1 MSKKLNK
8 CKQFIPT
15 DLSVM
20 IQINVDTAVYWQAT
34 ASYKKKNNWL
44 YLINKKVSFTG
55 ERQRL
60 S

>member
-1 MSKKLNK
+1 
-8 CKQFIPT
+8 
-15 DLSVM
+15 M
-20 IQINVDTAVYWQAT
+20 IQITVDTAVYWQAT

>member
-1 MSKKLNK
+1 M
-8 CKQFIPT
+8 
-15 DLSVM
+15 V
-20 IQINVDTAVYWQAT
+20 QINVDTAVYWQAT